1 MCKLYRKKY
10 IDKSWVKKCLAA
22 FLVLLLITGCGKKES
37 TDQKNISGA
46 RDESSFGSHVDF
58 SQLKKQNEDIFAW
71 LYVPDTAI
79 DYPVCQSME
88 GDDSYYISHNAM
100 KQEDPKGAIYTECAN
115 LKNMCDFNEVL
126 HGSSPSDG
134 SMFSDLQKFLDRKYF
149 DEHEYIYIYTEGNAL
164 IYMTFAAFVR
174 EDIRL
179 LAQYDFT
186 YASGCQAFLDEIYE
200 NKSMNKIVR
209 NGWEKQVEPENFII
223 TLTTHFAED
232 PSKQVVVVGCL
243 VGDVRGEIDRVMD
256 YSDPESEE

>member
-1 MCKLYRKKY
+1 MSKICRDNC
-10 IDKSWVKKCLAA
+10 IDKLLSGSCILAVFA
-22 FLVLLLITGCGKKES
+22 LLLLTSCGK
-37 TDQKNISGA
+37 ISGHEAEDMTGA
-46 RDESSFGSHVDF
+46 RDESSSESHVDF
-58 SQLKKQNEDIFAW
+58 DQLKKQNEDIFAW
-71 LYVPDTAI
+71 IYVPDTGI
-79 DYPVCQSME
+79 DYPVCQSLE
-88 GDDSYYISHNAM
+88 GDDFYYISHNALR
-100 KQEDPKGAIYTECAN
+100 QEDPKGAIYTECAN

-134 SMFSDLQKFLDRKYF
+134 SMFADVQKFLDRKYF